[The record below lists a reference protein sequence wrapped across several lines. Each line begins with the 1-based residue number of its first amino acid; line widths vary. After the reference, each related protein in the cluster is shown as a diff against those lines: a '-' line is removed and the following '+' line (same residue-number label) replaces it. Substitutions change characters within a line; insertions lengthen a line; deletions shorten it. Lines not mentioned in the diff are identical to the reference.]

1 MIKIRRTMLLVPAG
15 DARKIEKTREAA
27 ADVLMFDLQD
37 SVPFDNVA
45 KANARQTLRGALA
58 RPFPRQREINVRVN
72 AIDSPWLLAD
82 LEMVL
87 EAGVD
92 SVTFAEL
99 RVPGDV
105 IHFERLLRSLRPG
118 KRVPE
123 VLLDVETPSALCN
136 LEEIA
141 RNATLV
147 TGMMVGVNDYA
158 LEVHSSGAL
167 YGQAGEPSQDH
178 LTWIRPKTV
187 AVARANGWTVA
198 DAVMLKDPKDLEHGR
213 TAMWGSRRMGFDGW
227 VVLYPPQLAVA
238 NEVFAPSQQ
247 ELAWAQEVLA
257 RYERE
262 QAVVET
268 ARMATVAR
276 QHLQLARNLMGLAS
290 AIDAPGAFS
299 STNPSGHS
307 G

>member
-1 MIKIRRTMLLVPAG
+1 MKIRRSMLLVPAG
-15 DARKIEKTREAA
+15 DARKIEKTREAV

-37 SVPFDNVA
+37 SVPFDNAA
-45 KANARQTLRGALA
+45 KMHARQILRSALSQ
-58 RPFPRQREINVRVN
+58 PFDKQREINVRVN
-72 AIDSPWLLAD
+72 AIDSPWLLPD

-99 RVPGDV
+99 RTPGDV
-105 IHFERLLRSLRPG
+105 IHFERLLCSLRPG

-123 VLLDVETPSALCN
+123 VLLDVETPAALCD

-141 RNATLV
+141 KQATLV

-167 YGQAGEPSQDH
+167 FGQEGEPSQDH

-198 DAVMLKDPKDLEHGR
+198 DAVMLKNPKNLEQGR
-213 TAMWGSRRMGFDGW
+213 AAMWQSRRMGFDGW
-227 VVLYPPQLAVA
+227 VVLYPPQLPAT
-238 NEVFAPSQQ
+238 NEVFAPQQ
-247 ELAWAQEVLA
+247 SELAWAEDVLQ
-257 RYERE
+257 RYKLE
-262 QAVVET
+262 QAAPESE
-268 ARMATVAR
+268 RNATVAR
-276 QHLQLARNLMGLAS
+276 QHLQLARHLTERGRAIQLA
-290 AIDAPGAFS
+290 A
-299 STNPSGHS
+299 T
-307 G
+307 